1 MAIKVVPSVVFEFLR
16 ASQMIAKERGMQITN
31 IKVMDGREW
40 IRRNMGEC
48 REEDGEQKEKMPNL
62 VDKNS
67 EK

>member
-1 MAIKVVPSVVFEFLR
+1 
-16 ASQMIAKERGMQITN
+16 MQITN

-40 IRRNMGEC
+40 IRRNMGEY

-62 VDKNS
+62 VDKNN

>member
-40 IRRNMGEC
+40 IRRNMGEY
-48 REEDGEQKEKMPNL
+48 REEDGEQREKMPNL